1 MPPAMTVLLSTSLT
15 SDAVARFRAGSAA
28 RGNNGFGNGGGDG
41 SNAGF
46 QDGAASMATAVITV
60 AAGGLPVT
68 DVTATAP
75 TRGMAVTEAI
85 AAGGIKWGMP
95 VTKVSNGVPVTFI
108 VISTIGKGPE

>member
-1 MPPAMTVLLSTSLT
+1 MTSRATMTTATTTDGTSK
-15 SDAVARFRAGSAA
+15 
-28 RGNNGFGNGGGDG
+28 
-41 SNAGF
+41 
-46 QDGAASMATAVITV
+46 MATAVITV

-108 VISTIGKGPE
+108 VISTTGGNPK